1 MNAPAASMPNAEQE
15 RDSARLGMWVFI
27 ATELMFF
34 GPLFLAYGFGR
45 FHYAAAFASAS
56 RHTDIVLGTINTV
69 ILLTS
74 SFFMA
79 LAVRSVQLGN
89 ARTTRRW
96 LWAVAALG
104 CAFLI
109 LKGIEYHEEY
119 REQLIPWLDFRFDA
133 ILRIGAGFFYYL
145 YFGMTGLHAIHL
157 TIGIGLMTVLA
168 VRLRRRRAESMS
180 TIVEM
185 SGLYWHFVDAVWVFL
200 YPMIYLVERHP

>member
-1 MNAPAASMPNAEQE
+1 VNAPAASMPNAEQE
-15 RDSARLGMWVFI
+15 RDSARLGIWIFI
-27 ATELMFF
+27 AAELMFF
-34 GPLFLAYGFGR
+34 GPLFLAYAFGR

-89 ARTTRRW
+89 APATRRW

-104 CAFLI
+104 STFLI
-109 LKGIEYHEEY
+109 FKGIEYHEEY
-119 REQLIPWLDFRFDA
+119 REQLIPWLNFSFDA
-133 ILRIGAGFFYYL
+133 LLRIGAGYFYYL

-168 VRLRRRRAESMS
+168 LRLRHRRAESMS
-180 TIVEM
+180 TMVEM